1 VDTLLE
7 LLGSIKVIGPIGV
20 IALIEMW
27 AIYSLF
33 NRLQDLQDKRL
44 QDYEKMKDEYTQLS
58 QDINRTLDTVL
69 KVMGKK
75 NGNGNGTTNG

>member
-1 VDTLLE
+1 METILE
-7 LLGSIKVIGPIGV
+7 LLSNIKVIGPIGI

-33 NRLQDLQDKRL
+33 NRLQELQDKRL
-44 QDYEKMKDEYTQLS
+44 EDYERMKNEYTQLS

-69 KVMGKK
+69 KIIGRK
-75 NGNGNGTTNG
+75 NGNGSCDK